1 MQAKLDIWYFIL
13 DKIELNLYISK
24 LMIMILNFL
33 CLTINENMNPK
44 SHIYKISNWSS
55 TGMGILNKLKHFLP
69 LNAKLMIYNS
79 LILSHLNF
87 GILFWGYR
95 CNRIIK
101 LQKRIVQIISL
112 SKYNAH
118 TEPIFKML
126 KLLKISAILSALNSK
141 IVNCFTIL

>member
-44 SHIYKISNWSS
+44 SHIYKISNRSS

-69 LNAKLMIYNS
+69 L
-79 LILSHLNF
+79 
-87 GILFWGYR
+87 
-95 CNRIIK
+95 
-101 LQKRIVQIISL
+101 
-112 SKYNAH
+112 
-118 TEPIFKML
+118 T
-126 KLLKISAILSALNSK
+126 
-141 IVNCFTIL
+141 